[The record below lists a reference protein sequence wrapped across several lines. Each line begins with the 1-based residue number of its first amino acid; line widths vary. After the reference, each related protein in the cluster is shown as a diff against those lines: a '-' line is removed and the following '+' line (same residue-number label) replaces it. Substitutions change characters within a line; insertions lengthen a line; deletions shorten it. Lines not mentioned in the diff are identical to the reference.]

1 MNRHART
8 VMMVAIAALVVML
21 AITGEGQGPA
31 PFQSAGKVEMAGEWN
46 DPTNFSGA
54 AIVGGMLL
62 IGSDEVGYLQ
72 VGRDKE
78 GKGVRFERSHEIE
91 LTPKQGGEDVE
102 VDVEALA
109 VDKNTVYAL
118 GSHSRTRKRIDRPK
132 DAAASYKANV
142 KRFSDPQEPA
152 PERDKLY
159 RFVFDPATGKP
170 TAPPKEISLRA
181 VIDGQAILR
190 GFPATKSTDPAIASK
205 EPAIASKENG
215 VDLEGLAADG
225 ATLFAGFRGPVLRHG
240 FAPVL
245 KFTFDA
251 PDKAELIFVP
261 LDGRG
266 IRDLAKVPDG
276 ILVLAGPSGDSD
288 QSHRLYRWNGKDC
301 IPGTDGPGGKLEY
314 LGEVPTEP
322 GGKAEAVVVNAAE
335 TDAYVVTFFYDSLKN
350 GGPQRFRVPKAGHA
364 TASTQLCGLAK
375 P

>member
-1 MNRHART
+1 
-8 VMMVAIAALVVML
+8 MVAVAALVVMFT
-21 AITGEGQGPA
+21 ITGAGQGPA
-31 PFQSAGKVEMAGEWN
+31 PLESLGKVEMVGNWA

-62 IGSDEVGYLQ
+62 VGSDEVGFLQ
-72 VGRDKE
+72 VGRDKD
-78 GKGVRFERSHEIE
+78 GKGLRFERSHEIE
-91 LTPKQGGEDVE
+91 LAPKVGGEDVE
-102 VDVEALA
+102 VDIEAVA
-109 VDKNTVYAL
+109 ADKNTIYAL

-142 KRFSDPQEPA
+142 KRFSDAQEPA
-152 PERDKLY
+152 PERDRLY

-170 TAPPKEISLRA
+170 SAPPKEISLRA
-181 VIDGQAILR
+181 VIDGQKMLR
-190 GFPATKSTDPAIASK
+190 GFPVTSSTDPEVVK
-205 EPAIASKENG
+205 QEPAVASKENG
-215 VDLEGLAADG
+215 TDLEGLVADG

-266 IRDLAKVPDG
+266 IRDFAKVPDG
-276 ILVLAGPSGDSD
+276 ILVLAGPTGDSD

-314 LGEVPTEP
+314 LGEVPTEA
-322 GGKAEAVVVNAAE
+322 GGKAEAVVVNAVEA
-335 TDAYVVTFFYDSLKN
+335 DAYVVTFFFDSLQN

-375 P
+375 PSQDN